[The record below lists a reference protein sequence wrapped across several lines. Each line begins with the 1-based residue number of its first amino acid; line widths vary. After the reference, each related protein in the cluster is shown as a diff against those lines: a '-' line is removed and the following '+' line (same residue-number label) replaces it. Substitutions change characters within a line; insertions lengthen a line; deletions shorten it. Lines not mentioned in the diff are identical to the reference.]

1 MARLRIAIAELSHET
16 NSFSSVP
23 VDLAIIERCGIARG
37 AAVLE
42 QARDTA
48 TVLAGFIE
56 AAAELELELLPLLS
70 VWITPAG
77 KVTRDAY
84 ETLVAELLAGIE
96 HAQPLDGILLSLHG
110 AMVAEHVSDGDGELL
125 RRVRALVGPRVPIV
139 AVLDLHANISPLMV
153 EQADI
158 LLGYHTY
165 PHVDQRERGRQ
176 AGQLLFRLLRGD
188 VHPTAVLVKPPMLPT
203 SQRMTTDR
211 PPMHTLLD
219 RAEAM
224 EDDPRVLDVT
234 IAGGF
239 PPADVPEA
247 GLSILVTT
255 DGDPALAR
263 QLADELAALAW
274 ELRHGF
280 LGGVATWDEAAAA
293 IRAIEHGPLVLV
305 DIADN
310 PWTGGPGDSVEL
322 LRFLLRQ
329 EARPAALALVRDPE
343 VVAYCCQAGVRA
355 TVDVLLGGKT
365 DNLHGPPLAVRGV
378 VRLLSDGRYVNAG
391 PMHAGVTVDLGR
403 TVVLEVEGI
412 AVIVTER
419 AESPIDL
426 NVFRSHGIEPTE
438 QRILALKGKGHF
450 RAAFEPIAER
460 VVLVEGP
467 GITGSDLTR
476 LPFRNIRRPIW
487 PLDLA

>member
-1 MARLRIAIAELSHET
+1 
-16 NSFSSVP
+16 
-23 VDLAIIERCGIARG
+23 
-37 AAVLE
+37 VL
-42 QARDTA
+42 
-48 TVLAGFIE
+48 G
-56 AAAELELELLPLLS
+56 
-70 VWITPAG
+70 
-77 KVTRDAY
+77 
-84 ETLVAELLAGIE
+84 
-96 HAQPLDGILLSLHG
+96 
-110 AMVAEHVSDGDGELL
+110 
-125 RRVRALVGPRVPIV
+125 
-139 AVLDLHANISPLMV
+139 
-153 EQADI
+153 
-158 LLGYHTY
+158 
-165 PHVDQRERGRQ
+165 
-176 AGQLLFRLLRGD
+176 
-188 VHPTAVLVKPPMLPT
+188 KPPMLPT

-211 PPMHTLLD
+211 PPMRTLLD

-293 IRAIEHGPLVLV
+293 IRAIERGPLVLV

-438 QRILALKGKGHF
+438 QRILALKGNGHF

-476 LPFRNIRRPIW
+476 LPFCNIRRPIW